1 MAEMAAARA
10 RGTRR
15 LAVIVLAVVAVIGV
29 IAVAV
34 PFLISSDAVKKSISD
49 QITHWTGRTFTFA
62 GDAKLRLFPYLTVRL
77 QDVRLANPSG
87 MGEEPFI
94 AAELMIGKLEIL
106 PLLTGRL
113 RFAEFRL
120 VNPTINLEVDAAGN
134 PNWILDQGV
143 VGTLAAKGDSE
154 LPGDDLSPPTPRAEV
169 TLGRFLVRDGTVNFA
184 DARSGADEVLSDVD
198 IDVNWRTTAD
208 VARGTGSFAWR
219 GEPVA
224 FRGEISAPLTL
235 LAGGD
240 SPLRVAVEAAP
251 ANLTFDGIARQF
263 DGMQIE
269 GEASLAVPS
278 LAVLGTWIG
287 AGGDTSLIRTASI
300 AGKVSWAAATL
311 NLSEATIDLD
321 GNAGEGALTAT
332 LVHGKPGLQGTL
344 DFARFDFT
352 PQLDALSS
360 AIDAEGA
367 WQGKPIGLPLV
378 TGADIDLRLSAA
390 AAVAGG
396 TEIGPV
402 AASLL
407 VHDGI
412 MRVEVGEAHI
422 GGGIVEAS
430 VLAEMKDGV
439 LSSSASLS
447 ADGVPADSLL
457 PFLGL
462 SGVTGT
468 VAASADLKASG
479 ATWGDLAAGVAGN
492 GSLTVTDGSLQGVD
506 LTLLPQL
513 IAAPALT
520 AASGSTQFSRAAATL
535 AFANGALSTDDFA
548 VEGPGYA
555 LGLAGRLALPGK
567 AIEARG
573 VLTLA
578 EEPPR
583 QVPFLLNGS
592 LDALRLHPDLGETLP
607 REDGGRADSP
617 LPSDG

>member
-1 MAEMAAARA
+1 MAAAKA

-77 QDVRLANPSG
+77 QDVRLASPPG
-87 MGEEPFI
+87 MGEEPLL
-94 AAELMIGKLEIL
+94 AAGLMIGKLEIL
-106 PLLTGRL
+106 PLLVGQL
-113 RFAEFRL
+113 RFVEFRL
-120 VNPTINLEVDAAGN
+120 VNPTINLEVDAAGA

-154 LPGDDLSPPTPRAEV
+154 LPGDDPSPPSPRAEV
-169 TLGRFLVRDGTVNFA
+169 SLGRFLVRDGTVNFS
-184 DARSGADEVLSDVD
+184 DARNGASEVLSDVD
-198 IDVNWRTTAD
+198 IDVNWRSTAE
-208 VARGTGSFAWR
+208 VARGNGTFAWR

-224 FRGEISAPLTL
+224 FRGEIGAPLTL

-251 ANLTFDGIARQF
+251 ANLTFEGMARQF

-278 LAVLGTWIG
+278 VARFGTWTG
-287 AGGDTSLIRTASI
+287 AAGETSLIRAASI

-311 NLSEATIDLD
+311 NLSEVAIDLD

-332 LVHGKPGLQGTL
+332 MVDGKPSLQGTL
-344 DFARFDFT
+344 DFGRYDLT
-352 PQLDALSS
+352 PQLDALS
-360 AIDAEGA
+360 AAVDAEGA
-367 WQGKPIGLPLV
+367 WQGDPIGLPLV

-390 AAVAGG
+390 QAVADAI
-396 TEIGPV
+396 EIGPV

-407 VHDGI
+407 VKDGI
-412 MRVEVGEAHI
+412 MRVEVGEAHL
-422 GGGIVEAS
+422 GEGIIEAS

-439 LSSSASLS
+439 LSGSASLN
-447 ADGVPADSLL
+447 ADGIPANAAAGLL
-457 PFLGL
+457 GI

-479 ATWGDLAAGVAGN
+479 ATWGDLAAGVSGS
-492 GSLTVTDGSLQGVD
+492 GSLTVTDGSVGGVD
-506 LTLLPQL
+506 LTLLPQI
-513 IAAPALT
+513 IADS
-520 AASGSTQFSRAAATL
+520 ASSPVGGTTGFGLAAATL
-535 AFANGALSTDDFA
+535 AIANGTLSTDDLK
-548 VEGPGYA
+548 VDGPGYS
-555 LGLAGRLALPGK
+555 LGLVGKMALAGK

-573 VLTLA
+573 VLTLMG
-578 EEPPR
+578 ETPR

-592 LDALRLHPDLGETLP
+592 LDALQLHPDLGGTLP
-607 REDGGRADSP
+607 RDDGGRADSP

>member
-1 MAEMAAARA
+1 MAAAKA

-29 IAVAV
+29 VAVAV

-87 MGEEPFI
+87 MGDEPFI
-94 AAELMIGKLEIL
+94 AAEVMIGKLEIL
-106 PLLTGRL
+106 PLLAGRL

-120 VNPTINLEVDAAGN
+120 VNPTINLAVDAAGN

-154 LPGDDLSPPTPRAEV
+154 LPGDDPAPPTPRAEV

-198 IDVNWRTTAD
+198 IDVNWRSTAD
-208 VARGTGSFAWR
+208 VARGNGSFAWR

-251 ANLTFDGIARQF
+251 ANLTFDGVARQF

-269 GEASLAVPS
+269 GDASLAVPS
-278 LAVLGTWIG
+278 VARLGTWTG
-287 AGGDTSLIRTASI
+287 AVGETSLIRTASI
-300 AGKVSWAAATL
+300 AGKVSWAAAAL
-311 NLSEATIDLD
+311 NLSEVAIDLD

-332 LVHGKPGLQGTL
+332 VVDGKPSLQGTL
-344 DFARFDFT
+344 DFARFDLT
-352 PQLDALSS
+352 PQLDALSA
-360 AIDAEGA
+360 AIDADGA
-367 WQGKPIGLPLV
+367 WQGDPIGLPLV

-390 AAVAGG
+390 TAVAGG

-407 VHDGI
+407 VNDGI
-412 MRVEVGEAHI
+412 MRAEVGEAHF
-422 GGGIVEAS
+422 GQGIIEAS

-439 LSSSASLS
+439 LSGSASLN
-447 ADGVPADSLL
+447 ADGVPADAASR
-457 PFLGL
+457 FLGV

-468 VAASADLKASG
+468 VAASADLEASG
-479 ATWGDLAAGVAGN
+479 ATWGDLAADVAGS
-492 GSLTVTDGSLQGVD
+492 GSLTVTDGTLQGVD

-513 IAAPALT
+513 IAAPAPNPAGGTT
-520 AASGSTQFSRAAATL
+520 AFGLAAATL
-535 AFANGALSTDDFA
+535 AFADGALSTDDLK

-555 LGLAGRLALPGK
+555 LGLAGKLVLPGK

-573 VLTLA
+573 VLTLV

-592 LDALRLHPDLGETLP
+592 WDALQLHPDLGGTLP
-607 REDGGRADSP
+607 RDDGGRADPP
-617 LPSDG
+617 LPTNG